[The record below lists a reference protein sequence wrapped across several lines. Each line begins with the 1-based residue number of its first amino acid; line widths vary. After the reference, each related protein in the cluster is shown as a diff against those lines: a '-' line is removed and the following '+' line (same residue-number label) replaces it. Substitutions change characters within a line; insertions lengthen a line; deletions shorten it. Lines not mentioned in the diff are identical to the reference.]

1 MHRASRRRS
10 RRPSRRPPHPGATLS
25 DVAYLVW
32 GTALDAGESATDER
46 VRAAA
51 GPAVMQTL
59 HGAYEVYGQDSVAIL
74 PGGPEWLAVVQAAP
88 ESKQHF
94 AVHGGHLLLLNEA
107 DNAE

>member
-1 MHRASRRRS
+1 
-10 RRPSRRPPHPGATLS
+10 
-25 DVAYLVW
+25 
-32 GTALDAGESATDER
+32 
-46 VRAAA
+46 
-51 GPAVMQTL
+51 MQTL